1 MAGIERERAH
11 NEERLN
17 RHLTFFQS
25 SVAQWNLFFARWIN
39 VRGHSALDPDT
50 VHRANQ
56 EYSRRFSSGLAEKV
70 EEALFRPEEFG
81 RTISDYEQCIG
92 YRPSVPFP
100 TDTGWYRLIV
110 TDPLRIEEELLLRE
124 TVLDVSPTDHSPL
137 GIVDLGTGNGRMAL
151 SVSRM
156 LSGHGFDEAYQIVG
170 VDRER
175 DNLRDGLRIAG
186 ESQVSVPV
194 NFLLGDMTCL
204 PLQSDSCSVM
214 NAASCLHLVPEYEQ
228 PLVIL
233 EMLRC
238 LHQGGEA
245 LITGPN
251 ERFSA
256 ESYIKCAIASNLEGY
271 MLPWNLGLVQS
282 LGRVGMIMDRMVKE
296 RLDYSYLKTHQICE
310 TLTRLECQPVSRN
323 QWPREGSVPGIFS
336 GIRFKVTAETKKL
349 LRYWDR
355 RGERKAR
362 YWSGKPNHPSVQTVA

>member
-25 SVAQWNLFFARWIN
+25 CFAQWNFVFARWMN
-39 VRGHSALDPDT
+39 VRSHPALDPDT

-56 EYSRRFSSGLAEKV
+56 EYSKRFSSGLAEKV
-70 EEALFRPEEFG
+70 EEALFRPEEYG
-81 RTISDYEQCIG
+81 RAISGYEHCIG
-92 YRPSVPFP
+92 YRPAVPFP

-124 TVLDVSPTDHSPL
+124 TVLDVSSPGHSPL

-156 LSGHGFDEAYQIVG
+156 LSGQGFDKAYQIVG
-170 VDRER
+170 LDRER

-186 ESQVSVPV
+186 ESQVSVPMH
-194 NFLLGDMTCL
+194 FLLGDMTCL

-214 NAASCLHLVPEYEQ
+214 NAASCLNLVPEYEQ
-228 PLVIL
+228 PLVIV

-238 LHQGGEA
+238 LHQGGEV

-256 ESYIKCAIASNLEGY
+256 ENYIKCTIASNLEGY

-282 LGRVGMIMDRMVKE
+282 LGRVGMIMDRMVRE

-310 TLTRLECQPVSRN
+310 ALTRLECQPVSRN
-323 QWPREGSVPGIFS
+323 HWPRGGSEPGIFS
-336 GIRFKVTAETKKL
+336 GIRFKVTTGTKKL
-349 LRYWDR
+349 LRYWER
-355 RGERKAR
+355 RSARKSQFSAP
-362 YWSGKPNHPSVQTVA
+362 SGCAEYLCLN